1 MNDNLNVLREKIS
14 AIDEQILMLLGE
26 RVNIAK
32 EIGKIKREKGKPITD
47 REREKQVYAKVR
59 MYAEKLGLNPKD
71 CEQVFKDI
79 VKMCKRV
86 QYEL

>member
-1 MNDNLNVLREKIS
+1 MSDDLNILREKIS
-14 AIDEQILMLLGE
+14 TLDEQILRLLAE
-26 RVNIAK
+26 RVNVAR

-47 REREKQVYAKVR
+47 RGREKQVYAKVR
-59 MYAEKLGLNPKD
+59 MCAEKLGLNPKD
-71 CEQVFKDI
+71 CEEVFKEI